1 MVATGSVPTSE
12 IPDVAI
18 VGTVVS
24 FEEIVTV
31 AEEGCDGVGV
41 GVGVG
46 VAAGGV
52 PEPVHAATTVIA
64 RNNTLIAANRGKEE
78 IRKRP
83 NSFIRPGAA
92 SLRGRAFL
100 HLYW

>member
-1 MVATGSVPTSE
+1 VVATGSVPTSE

-31 AEEGCDGVGV
+31 AEEGCD

>member
-1 MVATGSVPTSE
+1 VVATGSVPTSE

-31 AEEGCDGVGV
+31 AEEGCDGV

-83 NSFIRPGAA
+83 NSFISPGAA
-92 SLRGRAFL
+92 SLRGRALL